1 MAAKRAAA
9 LCALLVIISTIF
21 FPLNAG
27 AQKADT
33 ARQVQGGICVYKAGS
48 DIQGWIDGELTEK
61 AGLTSEWYIMTLA
74 QSGGYDFSGYERAL
88 LRYLGTNKVASATSR
103 EKYALAL
110 ISIGSDDEYILK
122 TLSDSVGGQGLMSL
136 IFGLHILNNGYTVS
150 GVTAEGVISDIL
162 SLQKS
167 DGGFAIIGD
176 KGDPDCTAMT
186 VTALAPHYNKSSG
199 VKKACDRAL
208 DFLSGIQQPD
218 GSFRSFGVD
227 NCESTAQVMLAL
239 CSLGIDPTGD
249 SRFIKGGSDL
259 TDALLSFKT
268 AEGGFSHARGEG
280 ANESA
285 TVQAFYCFAAY
296 ERMSE
301 GKSAFFIF
309 DNARPSAAKKP
320 AEQSPAVTT
329 KAAGGASPQTGK
341 TKTTTKTV
349 IQKPQP
355 QTQSP
360 APQTSASAGGGAAKS
375 DTTAKATKKAESS
388 AKAGTT
394 KKTAAVS
401 GSAAAPADTQS
412 GSVQTTPAQ
421 QSETVQSTPSS
432 SQSGVTE
439 TEGSAQKSEQR
450 AAEKGGN
457 NIKLYIFIGIGAAA
471 AAAMLLLAV
480 RGRRNI
486 KSYIFVL
493 IVGGALCAVTAV
505 LDIETKEDHY
515 APESSITESESA
527 GQVSVSID
535 CLTLL
540 GEADN
545 IPENGYLLGPETI
558 DIYDGETAFEL
569 LDRLAR
575 ERGIILDIKGSDD
588 YIYVAGIAGL
598 YEYDYGELS
607 GWMYYV
613 NGSAPSVNSSQYV
626 LKDGDRV
633 EWRYTREI
641 GHDLE
646 DMS

>member
-9 LCALLVIISTIF
+9 LCVLIAIISTIF
-21 FPLNAG
+21 FPLDAG

-33 ARQVQGGICVYKAGS
+33 ARQVQGGICVYKAGG

-74 QSGGYDFSGYERAL
+74 QSGRYEFSGYERAL

-103 EKYALAL
+103 EKYALTL

-122 TLSDSVGGQGLMSL
+122 TLADSVGGQGLMSL

-150 GVTAEGVISDIL
+150 GVTAEGVISEIL

-186 VTALAPHYNKSSG
+186 VTALAPHYNKSSI

-208 DFLSGIQQPD
+208 EFLSGIQQPD

-280 ANESA
+280 TNDSA

-309 DNARPSAAKKP
+309 DNARPAYAKKP
-320 AEQSPAVTT
+320 AADPRPAVTT
-329 KAAGGASPQTGK
+329 RATERSSSQTGK
-341 TKTTTKTV
+341 TKTTGKTAE
-349 IQKPQP
+349 QKPHP
-355 QTQSP
+355 QTQSL
-360 APQTSASAGGGAAKS
+360 ASSATASAGGEVTNNE
-375 DTTAKATKKAESS
+375 TTAKATKKAEGS

-401 GSAAAPADTQS
+401 GSAAAPEKTQS
-412 GSVQTTPAQ
+412 ESVQTTSAK

-432 SQSGVTE
+432 SQSSVTK
-439 TEGSAQKSEQR
+439 TEGTKQEQ

-457 NIKLYIFIGIGAAA
+457 NVKLYIFIGIGAAA

-493 IVGGALCAVTAV
+493 AVGGALCAVTAL
-505 LDIETKEDHY
+505 LDIETKEEHY
-515 APESSITESESA
+515 APDSSITESESV

-545 IPENGYLLGPETI
+545 IPEDGYLIEPETI

-575 ERGIILDIKGSDD
+575 ENGIILDIKGSDD

-633 EWRYTREI
+633 EWRYTRDI
-641 GHDLE
+641 GHDL
-646 DMS
+646 DRQS